1 MPELFG
7 KFRDTGLVEV
17 KKEVLNREQAHRAF
31 RRRRLLL
38 DRTSDDCGNEVE
50 LGRPEVIVRVSRS
63 KAARTSAGNPT
74 PECSITPVNWG
85 LSGAVD
91 KWQRAVVVCQHGK

>member
-1 MPELFG
+1 MPELVG

-17 KKEVLNREQAHRAF
+17 KKEVLNREQGPFEGAACSWTAPRTTTGMKLSWSIGSHREG
-31 RRRRLLL
+31 L
-38 DRTSDDCGNEVE
+38 EVE
-50 LGRPEVIVRVSRS
+50 GS
-63 KAARTSAGNPT
+63 KDMGGDPT

-91 KWQRAVVVCQHGK
+91 RWQRPL

>member
-38 DRTSDDCGNEVE
+38 DRTPDDYRNEVE
-50 LGRPEVIVRVSRS
+50 L
-63 KAARTSAGNPT
+63 
-74 PECSITPVNWG
+74 
-85 LSGAVD
+85 VD
-91 KWQRAVVVCQHGK
+91 RKSS